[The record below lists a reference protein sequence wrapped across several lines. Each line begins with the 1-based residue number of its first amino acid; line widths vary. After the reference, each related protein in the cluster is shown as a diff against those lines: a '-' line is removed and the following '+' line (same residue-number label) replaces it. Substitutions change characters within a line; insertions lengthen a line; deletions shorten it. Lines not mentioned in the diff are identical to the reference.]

1 MKLSERNVLLDP
13 ANKELK
19 IKDYGFPHN
28 SIRGGM
34 TLVLIGG
41 LALVLG
47 LRPDLVGLD
56 RGLYI
61 GFLQIVMILIGI
73 AFLATGAYSTLNAFW
88 SCTDKSLAA
97 DIGSRFIMTG
107 IVICAFTALA
117 DAFGFGTNP
126 PPSVVLGTLQSQGVM
141 IGMGVIIL
149 GLLMMIRWDAD
160 RTQPIEKNCSNLE
173 KIEQK

>member
-1 MKLSERNVLLDP
+1 MKFSERDVLIDP

-19 IKDYGFPHN
+19 VKDYSFPHN
-28 SIRGGM
+28 SIRVGM

-41 LALVLG
+41 LALILG
-47 LRPDLVGLD
+47 LRPDLVGAD

-73 AFLATGAYSTLNAFW
+73 ALLATGAHSTLNAFW
-88 SCTDKSLAA
+88 KCTEKSLAA
-97 DIGSRFIMTG
+97 DIGSRFILTG
-107 IVICAFTALA
+107 LVICAFTALA

-126 PPSVVLGTLQSQGVM
+126 PPLVVLGTLQSHGVM

-149 GLLMMIRWDAD
+149 GLLMMIRWERD
-160 RTQPIEKNCSNLE
+160 RSQPIGKNCSNLE
-173 KIEQK
+173 

>member
-1 MKLSERNVLLDP
+1 MKLSERDVLLDP
-13 ANKELK
+13 SNKEEK

-41 LALVLG
+41 LALILG
-47 LRPDLVGLD
+47 LRPDLVGAD

-61 GFLQIVMILIGI
+61 GFIQIVMILVGL
-73 AFLATGAYSTLNAFW
+73 AFLSVGAYNTLNAFW
-88 SCTDKSLAA
+88 TCTEKSLAA

-107 IVICAFTALA
+107 FVICAFTALA

-126 PPSVVLGTLQSQGVM
+126 PPLVILGTLQSQGVI
-141 IGMGVIIL
+141 IGMAVIIL
-149 GLLMMIRWDAD
+149 GLLMMIRWDRD
-160 RTQPIEKNCSNLE
+160 RSHPIVKNCSNLE
-173 KIEQK
+173 